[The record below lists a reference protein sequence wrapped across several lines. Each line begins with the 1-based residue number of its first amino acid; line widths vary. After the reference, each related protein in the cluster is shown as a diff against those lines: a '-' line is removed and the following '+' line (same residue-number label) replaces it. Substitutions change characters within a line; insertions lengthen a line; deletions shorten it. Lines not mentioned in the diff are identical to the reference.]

1 MTDCV
6 EDIGSVK
13 KRNNIVGVITA
24 DVVDSSKIPAELRE
38 SFLEAVHQIQSQLQS
53 IAPFQMEIYR
63 GDSFQIIMD
72 DYSNAV
78 LIAVLIRA
86 GLKMSSPAGQLWD
99 VRMSIGIGEVSYVN
113 SHITVSDGEAFRYS
127 GRGLELIGK
136 KRLSITTP
144 SQEINEELA
153 VSTAFADDIITHW
166 TKLQSER
173 VFYYLLSGLNQ
184 TELAQQKGIK
194 LQVLNDTLR
203 AAKYSLMTLY
213 LKRVHSLLFEKI
225 AQR

>member
-1 MTDCV
+1 MTDCID
-6 EDIGSVK
+6 DIGSAK
-13 KRNNIVGVITA
+13 KMNKIVGVITA
-24 DVVDSSKIPAELRE
+24 DVVKSSKIPAELRE
-38 SFLEAVHQIQSQLQS
+38 SFLNSLRKIQSQVQS
-53 IAPFQMEIYR
+53 ITPFQMEIYR
-63 GDSFQIIMD
+63 GDSFQIVTD
-72 DYSNAV
+72 DFSNTV

-86 GLKMSSPAGQLWD
+86 GLKMSGFAGQLWD
-99 VRMSIGIGEVSYVN
+99 ARMSIGIGEVSYVN
-113 SHITVSDGEAFRYS
+113 SHITASDGEAFRYS

-153 VSTAFADDIITHW
+153 VSTAFADDTITHW

-203 AAKYSLMTLY
+203 AAKYSLMILY
-213 LKRVHSLLFEKI
+213 LKRVHFLLSEQLAK
-225 AQR
+225 

>member
-1 MTDCV
+1 MADCID
-6 EDIGSVK
+6 DIGSVK
-13 KRNNIVGVITA
+13 KMNNIVGVITA

-38 SFLEAVHQIQSQLQS
+38 SFLESLRQVQSQLQS

-72 DYSNAV
+72 DYSNAP

-86 GLKMSSPAGQLWD
+86 GLKMSSPVGQLWD

-113 SHITVSDGEAFRYS
+113 SHITASDGEAFRYS

-225 AQR
+225 AQ

>member
-1 MTDCV
+1 MTDCTS
-6 EDIGSVK
+6 DIGSIK
-13 KRNNIVGVITA
+13 KMNNMVAVITA
-24 DVVDSSKIPAELRE
+24 DVVDSSKIPAESRE
-38 SFLEAVHQIQSQLQS
+38 SFLESLRQIQSQLQS
-53 IAPFQMEIYR
+53 VSPFQMEIYR
-63 GDSFQIIMD
+63 GDSFQIVMGD
-72 DYSNAV
+72 FSNAA
-78 LIAVLIRA
+78 LIAVMVRA

-99 VRMSIGIGEVSYVN
+99 ARMSIGIGEISYVN
-113 SHITVSDGEAFRYS
+113 SHITASDGEAFRYS

-144 SQEINEELA
+144 SQEVNDELS

-173 VFYYLLSGLNQ
+173 VFYYLLSGLSQ

-203 AAKYSLMTLY
+203 AAKYSLMTQY
-213 LKRVHSLLFEKI
+213 LKRVHSLLSEQLTI
-225 AQR
+225 R

>member
-1 MTDCV
+1 MTDCID
-6 EDIGSVK
+6 DIGSAK
-13 KRNNIVGVITA
+13 KMNKIVGVITA
-24 DVVDSSKIPAELRE
+24 DVVNSSKIPAELRE
-38 SFLEAVHQIQSQLQS
+38 SFLNSLRKIQSQVQS
-53 IAPFQMEIYR
+53 ITPFQMEIYR
-63 GDSFQIIMD
+63 GDSFQIVTD
-72 DYSNAV
+72 DFSNTV

-86 GLKMSSPAGQLWD
+86 GLKMSGFAGQLWD
-99 VRMSIGIGEVSYVN
+99 ARMSIGIGEVSYVN
-113 SHITVSDGEAFRYS
+113 SHITASDGEAFRYS

-153 VSTAFADDIITHW
+153 VSTAFADDTITHW

-203 AAKYSLMTLY
+203 AAKYSLMILY
-213 LKRVHSLLFEKI
+213 LKRVHFLLSEQLAK
-225 AQR
+225 

>member
-1 MTDCV
+1 MADCID
-6 EDIGSVK
+6 DIASAK
-13 KRNNIVGVITA
+13 ISNNLVGVITA
-24 DVVDSSKIPAELRE
+24 DVIDSSKIPAESRE
-38 SFLEAVHQIQSQLQS
+38 LFLESLRQIQSQLLS
-53 IAPFQMEIYR
+53 ITPFQMEIYR
-63 GDSFQIIMD
+63 GDSFQIVMD
-72 DYSNAV
+72 DFSNAV

-86 GLKMSSPAGQLWD
+86 GLKMSSPAGQTWD
-99 VRMSIGIGEVSYVN
+99 ARMSIGIGEVSYVN
-113 SHITVSDGEAFRYS
+113 SRITVSDGEAFRYS

-144 SQEINEELA
+144 LQEMNEELA

-173 VFYYLLSGLNQ
+173 MFYYLLSGLNQ

-213 LKRVHSLLFEKI
+213 LKRTHSLLSEKLT
-225 AQR
+225 Q